1 MSFSTRESL
10 SASFGRFSIPSCKK
24 TGALSDELADQL
36 PAIKLTLVEVAP
48 LKESPVEAF
57 GSYLSANRKEKPDI
71 WAVRAVRLEP
81 GKSYTPVNVA
91 VWDSGVETAI
101 FEDQLVRDKDG
112 QPAVIAYDLY
122 ARKTTGELYPFPKE
136 RAQKIP
142 ETKQRVKGLLDMQAN
157 IDSPEASDIK
167 KEIAALK
174 PDQVRPYIE
183 QISEVSNYRHGTH
196 VAGIIMEGS
205 PYARLAVARI
215 TFDYKLIPDPCPT
228 RELSERTPEAC
239 SRVVR
244 D

>member
-1 MSFSTRESL
+1 
-10 SASFGRFSIPSCKK
+10 
-24 TGALSDELADQL
+24 
-36 PAIKLTLVEVAP
+36 
-48 LKESPVEAF
+48 
-57 GSYLSANRKEKPDI
+57 
-71 WAVRAVRLEP
+71 
-81 GKSYTPVNVA
+81 
-91 VWDSGVETAI
+91 
-101 FEDQLVRDKDG
+101 
-112 QPAVIAYDLY
+112 
-122 ARKTTGELYPFPKE
+122 
-136 RAQKIP
+136 
-142 ETKQRVKGLLDMQAN
+142 MQAN

-183 QISEVSNYRHGTH
+183 QISEVSNYMHGTH
-196 VAGIIMEGS
+196 VAGIIMEGN